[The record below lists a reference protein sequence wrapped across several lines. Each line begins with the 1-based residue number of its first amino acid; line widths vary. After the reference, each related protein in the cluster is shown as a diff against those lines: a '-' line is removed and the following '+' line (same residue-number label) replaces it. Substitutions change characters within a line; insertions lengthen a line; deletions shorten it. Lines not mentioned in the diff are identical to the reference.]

1 NGLLITFLPALLL
14 GVLGDFGGENTTFG
28 DTDFGWLGIAIGYPA
43 RLEAVGIVIIALIGL
58 AILGAAILYQKR
70 VVDAH
75 WDPAP
80 HRAPVGAA
88 VASPSPAK
96 PVAAGNYAKLAPPE
110 GAPAP
115 PPPPTG

>member
-1 NGLLITFLPALLL
+1 M
-14 GVLGDFGGENTTFG
+14 V
-28 DTDFGWLGIAIGYPA
+28 IA
-43 RLEAVGIVIIALIGL
+43 VIGL

-80 HRAPVGAA
+80 RRVPVGAA
-88 VASPSPAK
+88 AASYPAK

-110 GAPAP
+110 GAPPHLRGPAD
-115 PPPPTG
+115 